1 MKVLVTGGAGFIGS
15 HFVKFCLQAKEEP
28 EVLVLDAL
36 TYAADTERLEE
47 FEGNDRFFFVE
58 GDVRDKKTV
67 SQLVPSCDV
76 IVHFAAETHVDRSL
90 LFADDFLST
99 DVFGTFVLLEAARA
113 FGVKRFVH
121 ISTDEVYGECPQQEG
136 CDESFRFGP
145 KSPYA
150 SSKAG
155 ADLLVSSYVHS
166 YEIPAVIVRG
176 VNNYGPW
183 QHPEK
188 MIPLFIT
195 QALQNRAV
203 PLYGDGENVREWI
216 YVEDFVEAIWQLVAA
231 EEVEGEVFNIGS
243 GERLT
248 NMEVARKILDL
259 VNSPDSLVS
268 LVKDRPGHVR
278 RHAVDASKFRE
289 RFSWAPRVGFAE
301 GLKRT
306 VAWYRENE
314 RWWRKVRRQ
323 EAFQAFAASW
333 YRERGGEV

>member
-1 MKVLVTGGAGFIGS
+1 MKILVTGGAGFIGS
-15 HFVKFCLQAKEEP
+15 HFVKFGLQAKEEP
-28 EVLVLDAL
+28 EILVLDAL
-36 TYAADTERLEE
+36 TYAADTERLEAFQE
-47 FEGNDRFFFVE
+47 NSRFFFVQ

-67 SQLVPSCDV
+67 SQLVSACDV

-99 DVFGTFVLLEAARA
+99 DLFGTFVLLEAARA
-113 FGVKRFVH
+113 FGGKRFVH
-121 ISTDEVYGECPQQEG
+121 ISTDEVYGECPQEEG
-136 CDESFRFGP
+136 CDEGFRFAP

-155 ADLLVSSYVHS
+155 ADLLVQSYIHG

-188 MIPLFIT
+188 MVPLFIT

-216 YVEDFVEAIWQLVAA
+216 YVEDFVEALWHVVAA
-231 EEVEGEVFNIGS
+231 EDVEGEVFNIGS
-243 GERLT
+243 GQRRP
-248 NMEVARKILDL
+248 NMEVARRILDL
-259 VNSPDSLVS
+259 VNSPDSLIS

-278 RHAVDASKFRE
+278 CHAVDSRKFCQ
-289 RFSWAPRVGFAE
+289 RFSWQAPTSFEE
-301 GLKRT
+301 GLRRT
-306 VAWYRENE
+306 VAWYRQNE
-314 RWWRKVRRQ
+314 RWWRKLRRV
-323 EAFQAFAASW
+323 EAFQTFARTW
-333 YRERGGEV
+333 YGERGGEV